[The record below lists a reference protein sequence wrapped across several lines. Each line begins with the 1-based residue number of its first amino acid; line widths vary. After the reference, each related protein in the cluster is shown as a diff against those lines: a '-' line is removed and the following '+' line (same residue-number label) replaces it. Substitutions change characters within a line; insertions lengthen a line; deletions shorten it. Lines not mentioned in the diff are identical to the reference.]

1 MLRAGALD
9 AKGALRVIAQ
19 SVPRHALSPAVHE
32 TLDRFFKLR
41 ERGTNIRTELIAGL
55 TTFAAMA
62 YILAVNPQILSA
74 SGMNFGAVVTATAL
88 ASAIMT
94 AVFAL
99 VTNWP
104 IALAPGMGLNA
115 FFAFT
120 ICGAMKIPWQ
130 AALAMVFL
138 SGCGFLLLTL
148 TGIREQIVKS
158 IPLELKLAISA
169 GIGMFILFIGLKNG
183 GIIVTHPVTLVTAG
197 KFSEP
202 RVLLVIAGIAL
213 TAVLHAR
220 NVRGA
225 IVIGVIVLTIAG
237 AFISDADH
245 KPLTEAPKGWIAPPA
260 SLAPTFMAFDFGYVF
275 QNWHRTLPLVLAFLF
290 VDLFDNM
297 GTLIGV
303 CSRLGY
309 LNEQGEL
316 PGIGRA
322 LAADAGAAMVGATL
336 GTSTVTSYIESAAGT
351 EEGGRTGLTA
361 LVVSLC
367 FLSALVLHPILQIIP
382 TVATAPALVIVGLL
396 MMQGLAKLDLRD
408 FVKAVPCIL
417 TIVMMPLTFS
427 ISEGIAIGFA
437 FYCVLMLLCGR
448 AREVS
453 GMAWALGV
461 LFLAHLVTR

>member
-1 MLRAGALD
+1 MPDL
-9 AKGALRVIAQ
+9 
-19 SVPRHALSPAVHE
+19 
-32 TLDRFFKLR
+32 LDRFFQLR
-41 ERGTNIRTELIAGL
+41 ARRSNVRTELIAGF

-74 SGMNFGAVVTATAL
+74 SGMDFGAVVTATAL

-120 ICGAMKIPWQ
+120 ICGAMKVPWQ

-138 SGCGFLLLTL
+138 SGCGFLLLTF
-148 TGIREQIVKS
+148 TGIRERIVRA
-158 IPLELKLAISA
+158 IPHELKIAISA
-169 GIGMFILFIGLKNG
+169 GIGLFILFIGLQKG
-183 GIIVTHPVTLVTAG
+183 GIIVDSPATLVTVG
-197 KFSEP
+197 KLGEP
-202 RVLLVIAGIAL
+202 RALLVLGGIAL
-213 TAVLHAR
+213 TAALHVR
-220 NVRGA
+220 RVRGA
-225 IVIGVIVLTIAG
+225 IILVVIALTVAG
-237 AFISDADH
+237 AFIPGVDGT
-245 KPLTEAPKGWIAPPA
+245 PLTKSPERWIAPPA
-260 SLAPTFMAFDFGYVF
+260 SLAPTFMAFDFAYVF
-275 QNWHRTLPLVLAFLF
+275 NHWQQALPLVLAFLF

-303 CSRLGY
+303 CSRLGF
-309 LNEQGEL
+309 LNERGEL

-322 LAADAGAAMVGATL
+322 LAADASAAIVGSTL
-336 GTSTVTSYIESAAGT
+336 GTSTVTSYVESAAGA

-361 LVVSLC
+361 LVVSVC
-367 FLSALVLHPILQIIP
+367 FLFALVLHPLLRIVP
-382 TVATAPALVIVGLL
+382 VEATAPALVIVGLL
-396 MMQGLAKLDLRD
+396 MMQGVSQLDLRD

-427 ISEGIAIGFA
+427 ISEGLSIGFV
-437 FYCVLMLLCGR
+437 FYCALMLLGGR

-453 GMAWALGV
+453 ATAWALGA
-461 LFLAHLVTR
+461 LFLAHLLTR

>member
-1 MLRAGALD
+1 M
-9 AKGALRVIAQ
+9 
-19 SVPRHALSPAVHE
+19 
-32 TLDRFFKLR
+32 LDRFFKLG
-41 ERGTNIRTELIAGL
+41 ERGTTLRTELLAGF

-74 SGMNFGAVVTATAL
+74 SGMDFGAVVTATAL

-120 ICGAMKIPWQ
+120 ICGVMKVPWQ

-138 SGCGFLLLTL
+138 SGCGFLVLTL
-148 TGIREQIVKS
+148 TGVRERIVKA

-169 GIGMFILFIGLKNG
+169 GIGMFILFIGLQKG
-183 GIIVTHPVTLVTAG
+183 GIIVASPATLVTAG
-197 KFSEP
+197 KLGEP
-202 RVLLVIAGIAL
+202 RVLLVLAGIAL
-213 TAVLHAR
+213 TSVLHAR
-220 NVRGA
+220 GVRGA
-225 IVIGVIVLTIAG
+225 IVLGVIALTIAG
-237 AFISDADH
+237 AFIPGADQT
-245 KPLTEAPKGWIAPPA
+245 PLTKAPERWMAPPA

-275 QNWHRTLPLVLAFLF
+275 RNWHQTLPLVLAFLF

-303 CSRLGY
+303 CSRLGF
-309 LNEQGEL
+309 LNERGEL

-322 LAADAGAAMVGATL
+322 LAADAGAAMVGSTL

-361 LVVSLC
+361 IIVSLC
-367 FLSALVLHPILQIIP
+367 FLSALFLHPILRIIP
-382 TVATAPALVIVGLL
+382 SEATAPALVIVGLL
-396 MMQGLAKLDLRD
+396 MMQGLTQLDLSD
-408 FVKAVPCIL
+408 FVKAVPCVL

-427 ISEGIAIGFA
+427 ISEGIAIGFV

-448 AREVS
+448 ARQVS
-453 GMAWALGV
+453 GMAWALGL
-461 LFLAHLVTR
+461 LFLAHLITQ

>member
-1 MLRAGALD
+1 MLRM
-9 AKGALRVIAQ
+9 IARDT
-19 SVPRHALSPAVHE
+19 PRHALSPPVQE

-41 ERGTNIRTELIAGL
+41 ERGTSIRTELIAGF

-62 YILAVNPQILSA
+62 YILAVNPRILSE

-115 FFAFT
+115 FFAYT

-138 SGCGFLLLTL
+138 SGCGFLVLTL
-148 TGIREQIVKS
+148 TRIRERIVKA
-158 IPLELKLAISA
+158 IPFELKLAISA

-183 GIIVTHPVTLVTAG
+183 GIIVTSATTLVTAG
-197 KFSEP
+197 KLGEP
-202 RVLLVIAGIAL
+202 RVLLVLAGIAL

-220 NVRGA
+220 GVRGA
-225 IVIGVIVLTIAG
+225 IVLGVIVLTIAG
-237 AFISDADH
+237 AFIPGADRT
-245 KPLTEAPKGWIAPPA
+245 PLTKIPELWIAPPA

-275 QNWHRTLPLVLAFLF
+275 QNWHQTFPLVLAFLF

-303 CSRLGY
+303 CSRLGF
-309 LNEQGEL
+309 LNERGEL

-322 LAADAGAAMVGATL
+322 LAADAGAAIVGSTL
-336 GTSTVTSYIESAAGT
+336 GTSTVTSYIESAAGA
-351 EEGGRTGLTA
+351 EEGGRTGLAA
-361 LVVSLC
+361 LVVSVC
-367 FLSALVLHPILQIIP
+367 FLAALVLHPILQIIP
-382 TVATAPALVIVGLL
+382 TEATAPALVIVGLL
-396 MMQGLAKLDLRD
+396 MMQGLVKLDLRD

-417 TIVMMPLTFS
+417 TIVIMPLTFS
-427 ISEGIAIGFA
+427 ISEGIAVGFV

-453 GMAWALGV
+453 GMAWVLGT